1 MTEMQLGER
10 LIVNCLPLTEAERQS
25 FLEASG
31 DVRQIFLADPSRRGT
46 MLWQADVPHDIRGHA
61 TAVIGNIE
69 VDTLPDFINLEWLQT
84 WSAGVD
90 RYLNSGA
97 FPPDALLTSA
107 SGAYG
112 QTVAEHMFAMLWA
125 LMKNL
130 PGYRDQQ
137 RAHEWNDLGR
147 AATLD
152 GATVVILGTGDL
164 GSHFAHLVKG
174 CGAHTLGVRRDP
186 NKSADGIDAMYGFDA
201 LDVLLTKADV
211 VACFLPS
218 SADTHH
224 LIDLH
229 RLELLHDGA
238 ILLNGGRG
246 DVLDERSLPS
256 QLHRLRGVGL
266 DVTETEPL
274 PDDSPLWNEPN
285 CLITPHVA
293 GGYHLEA
300 TERRIIDIARE
311 NVRRYAA
318 GETLRNVMRH

>member
-1 MTEMQLGER
+1 MTETQLSEK
-10 LIVNCLPLTEAERQS
+10 LIVNCLPLTESEREE
-25 FLEASG
+25 FLRASG
-31 DVRQIFLADPSRRGT
+31 DVRQVFLADPALRGT
-46 MLWQADVPHDIRGHA
+46 MLWQADVPRDMRGHV

-69 VDTLPDFINLEWLQT
+69 PDTLPDFVNLEWLQT

-90 RYLNSGA
+90 RYLKAGT
-97 FPPDALLTSA
+97 FPPDATITSA

-130 PGYRDQQ
+130 PGYLDQQ
-137 RAHEWNDLGR
+137 RRHEWKDLGR

-152 GATVVILGTGDL
+152 GANVVILGTGDL
-164 GSHFAHLVKG
+164 GSHFAHLVKS
-174 CGAHTLGVRRDP
+174 CGAHTLGVRRNP
-186 NKSADGIDAMYGFDA
+186 NKPADGIDSMYGFDA
-201 LDVLLTKADV
+201 LDVLFTKADV

-218 SADTHH
+218 SPETRH
-224 LIDLH
+224 LVNRN
-229 RLELLHDGA
+229 RLELLRDGA

-246 DVLDERSLPS
+246 DIIDEQALMT
-256 QLHRLRGVGL
+256 QIGRLRGVGL
-266 DVTETEPL
+266 DVTEQEPL
-274 PDDSPLWNEPN
+274 PDDSPLWDVPN

-300 TERRIIDIARE
+300 TERRILDIARE

-318 GETLRNVMRH
+318 GEPLNNIIRH